1 MFRTFGRIA
10 AAAALVA
17 SSAAITTFAS
27 TAPVGAANTNLNVS
41 CSIDPPDQT
50 IDNSDTITIT
60 MGTGCTQVVLG
71 NPALGTLTV
80 NGFPATPGNPLGVQ
94 QGDTVI
100 YTAPASGSGI
110 DFIFFMINFNPAQN
124 LAITFPTP
132 APRND
137 SLTDNGDGSMTIAY
151 SPLTGGQSIWVAFYA
166 SGSNCPGTPPPPPF
180 TGRLFLLAPDT
191 PYNPIGASPV
201 TVTADFPAMT
211 GAAPYAA
218 TTIPAGSYE
227 ACMYYSPGQGPSS
240 LTEALAITLTSG
252 TSPTTTPSTPVTP
265 TITG

>member
-71 NPALGTLTV
+71 NPALGTMTV

-100 YTAPASGSGI
+100 YTAPASGSGM
-110 DFIFFMINFNPAQN
+110 DLIFFMINYNPAQN
-124 LAITFPTP
+124 MAITFPQL

-137 SLTDNGDGSMTIAY
+137 SLTDNGDGSMTFTY
-151 SPLTGGQSIWVAFYA
+151 SPLSGSEQVWIAMYA
-166 SGSNCPGTPPPPPF
+166 SGATCPGTPSQPF
-180 TGRLFLLAPDT
+180 TGRLYVLAPMV
-191 PYNPIGASPV
+191 PYNPLGASPV
-201 TVTADFPAMT
+201 TITGDYPAMT

-218 TTIPAGSYE
+218 TTMPAGPYQ
-227 ACMYYSPGQGPSS
+227 ACMYYSSGQSPAS
-240 LTEALAITLTSG
+240 LLQSLAITLTSG
-252 TSPTTTPSTPVTP
+252 TSPTTTPPTPVTP
-265 TITG
+265 TLTG